1 MTRTS
6 NNEIRLSTLD
16 FWKLAGVAGTMM
28 GLMFSAFV
36 YFNSLQAGHLTEY
49 KNEVSRR
56 LTTLEQKVDRLLM
69 GD

>member
-6 NNEIRLSTLD
+6 ANEVRLSTLD
-16 FWKLAGVAGTMM
+16 LWKIIGVAGTMM

-36 YFNSLQAGHLTEY
+36 YFNSLQADHMGEY
-49 KNEVSRR
+49 KIEVSRR
-56 LTTLEQKVDRLLM
+56 LSALETKVDRLLM

>member
-6 NNEIRLSTLD
+6 TNVVRLSTGDLL
-16 FWKLAGVAGTMM
+16 KIIGVAGTMM

-36 YFNSLQAGHLTEY
+36 YFNSLQADHMGEY

-56 LTTLEQKVDRLLM
+56 LSALETKVDRLLM